1 MWRKLGQAAMLVG
14 LGLLAGVVLLGRVY
28 AKARGGGLLSRL
40 GGNGSSGP
48 TVSGGVVGA
57 RENLSG
63 LRDGRADVDRG
74 VDEVERGADSISAGH
89 DDIARGQ
96 RLLVSTNQRLR
107 AFIER
112 NRGSEPGATEAQP

>member
-1 MWRKLGQAAMLVG
+1 MLVG
-14 LGLLAGVVLLGRVY
+14 LGILAGAVLLGRVY
-28 AKARGGGLLSRL
+28 AKARGGSLLSRL
-40 GGNGSSGP
+40 GGNGGSLGP
-48 TVSGGVVGA
+48 TVAGGVDGA
-57 RENLSG
+57 RENLTG

-74 VDEVERGADSISAGH
+74 VDEAERGATGISSGV

-112 NRGSEPGATEAQP
+112 NRGSGQGTTEAQP